1 MDADARPDASC
12 GPPATSASTSDRVTS
27 SDPPDGA
34 PRAGAWQARRQRRR
48 ERRRARLATEALDH
62 DPDDEDHWR
71 ETARRHAREAIR
83 KEVRRGML
91 APWHDDGAGGLR
103 IIIDLGMESLMN
115 DAELKSLVTQIQ
127 LSYAAALRLT
137 VDEII
142 RRADAD
148 EDANARPCPSTEPA
162 ATDAVPS
169 SSADPGAPRV
179 SARLRAAANASVAIR
194 AAGHSCAPT
203 RLMLSSL
210 DGRAEAA
217 LRRDAGSAAWPVR
230 ASRET
235 FEVAARR
242 AASGEDAGAAP
253 EGSDPSKMFGGQ
265 MGLRRPEAR
274 RQTRIVVMSPDAE
287 FALEGA
293 PDRDAVYVVG
303 GLCDYKRIANATL
316 DRAEAAGVE
325 ARRLPIEETFGANFS
340 VNILTV
346 NQTVEALCRAGL
358 NGGDWADALRGVLPA
373 RKMASF
379 RGGKGVGGVTQG
391 GTVV

>member
-1 MDADARPDASC
+1 MDADARPDTSSW
-12 GPPATSASTSDRVTS
+12 PPATSASTSDSVTS
-27 SDPPDGA
+27 SDPPDGV

-48 ERRRARLATEALDH
+48 DRRRARLATEALDH

-91 APWHDDGAGGLR
+91 APWHDEGAGGLR

-142 RRADAD
+142 RRA
-148 EDANARPCPSTEPA
+148 NARPYPSADPT

-169 SSADPGAPRV
+169 SSADPGALRV
-179 SARLRAAANASVAIR
+179 SARLRAAAAASLAVR

-230 ASRET
+230 ASREM
-235 FEVAARR
+235 FELAARR
-242 AASGEDAGAAP
+242 AASGEDPGAAP

-265 MGLRRPEAR
+265 SGRGRPDAN

-325 ARRLPIEETFGANFS
+325 ARRLPIEESFGANFS

-358 NGGDWADALRGVLPA
+358 NGGDWEEALRGVLPA

-379 RGGKGVGGVTQG
+379 RGGKGVGGVTEG
-391 GTVV
+391 GTAV